1 MPHQINAKFTWP
13 RIAERESA
21 QAGPGLPALRSA
33 PGPATQLTAR
43 GGPDGAATEARTL
56 RELCHDLTM
65 PATSIRLL
73 VSAATRESDPDPA
86 LRARLRQIA
95 DEAGRI
101 ADICGH
107 FLDPTRRTGPS
118 DLRMLAAEAAAS
130 ARSRYPGTIDVAAET
145 VLAAAHPVDV
155 VRILANLL
163 DNACRAAGPEG
174 RVRLAVERG
183 GERARLIVA
192 DSGPG
197 FGNGESGQ
205 ASLGLGIVAA
215 LVRRNNGGLQ
225 MGASDLGGL
234 AVAVTLPPAVA
245 AR

>member
-1 MPHQINAKFTWP
+1 MPHQVSPKFTWP
-13 RIAERESA
+13 RIVERESG
-21 QAGPGLPALRSA
+21 QAGPGLPAARSA
-33 PGPATQLTAR
+33 PGPATQMPTR
-43 GGPDGAATEARTL
+43 GWPSGVAVGVRTL

-73 VSAATRESDPDPA
+73 VSAATRESDPDPP
-86 LRARLRQIA
+86 LRARLCQIA
-95 DEAGRI
+95 DEASRI
-101 ADICGH
+101 ADICGY
-107 FLDPTRRTGPS
+107 FLDPARRTALS
-118 DLRMLAAEAAAS
+118 DLRMLAAYAADS
-130 ARSRYPGTIDVAAET
+130 ARSRYLGTIDVVAEPLMA
-145 VLAAAHPVDV
+145 VAHPVDV

-183 GERARLIVA
+183 EERALMIVA

-215 LVRRNNGGLQ
+215 LVRRNNGDLR
-225 MGASDLGGL
+225 MGTSDLGGL
-234 AVAVTLPPAVA
+234 AVAVALPVG